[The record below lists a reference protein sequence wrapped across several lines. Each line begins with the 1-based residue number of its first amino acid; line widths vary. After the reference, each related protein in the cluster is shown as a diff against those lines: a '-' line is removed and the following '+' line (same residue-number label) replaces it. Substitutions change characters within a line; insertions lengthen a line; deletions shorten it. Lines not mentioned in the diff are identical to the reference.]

1 MPKIQVVVNQEGKIL
16 YIGYDRDKAYEM
28 FLDYHTVE
36 LWYETDDDTEIDL
49 KIGDEDE
56 TPL

>member
-1 MPKIQVVVNQEGKIL
+1 MPKIQVVVSQDGKIL

-28 FLDYHTVE
+28 FLNYHTVG
-36 LWYETDDDTEIDL
+36 LWYETDEETEIDL
-49 KIGDEDE
+49 KASEEDE